1 MCQLHLRRVGV
12 EPRPDLV
19 KGISKDG
26 SGGSS
31 SEKND
36 GGREDPDVPPNDN
49 GESPESPST
58 ETQLPEAPESSGS
71 HSLDDQPLSNAK
83 VLFTSPENVKLLIPH
98 AFFEKQKDIAVA
110 TKFVQPTW
118 EIFILY
124 LLPLYV
130 ETMYISWIVC
140 RRNRSVV

>member
-36 GGREDPDVPPNDN
+36 GKEDPDVPPNDN

-71 HSLDDQPLSNAK
+71 HSLNDQLLSNAK
-83 VLFTSPENVKLLIPH
+83 LSFTSPEKLMLLIPE
-98 AFFEKQKDIAVA
+98 AFFEKQKDIVA
-110 TKFVQPTW
+110 TRFVQSTS

-130 ETMYISWIVC
+130 ETMYISWIFC
-140 RRNRSVV
+140 WRNRCVV